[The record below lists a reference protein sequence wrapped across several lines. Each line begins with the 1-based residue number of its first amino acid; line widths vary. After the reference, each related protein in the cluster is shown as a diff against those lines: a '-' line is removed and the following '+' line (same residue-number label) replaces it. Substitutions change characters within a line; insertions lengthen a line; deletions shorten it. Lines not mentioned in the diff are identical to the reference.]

1 MTRRFGWLGLVMLS
15 VSLGLLM
22 SAHRT
27 LKADPSAITADE
39 PVAGERETVRQ
50 LKEIHAQLQD
60 LQTLLCSG
68 KVRVV
73 VVINPDEP

>member
-1 MTRRFGWLGLVMLS
+1 MMRRYGWLMLIVLS
-15 VSLGLLM
+15 VALGMVM
-22 SAHRT
+22 SSRQV
-27 LKADPSAITADE
+27 LRADPSAVSADE
-39 PVAGERETVRQ
+39 PVAGQRETVRQ

>member
-1 MTRRFGWLGLVMLS
+1 MMRRFGWLVLVVLS
-15 VSLGLLM
+15 VALGLLM
-22 SAHRT
+22 NPHQALR
-27 LKADPSAITADE
+27 ADPSAVPADE
-39 PVAGERETVRQ
+39 PVAGQRETVRQ
-50 LKEIHAQLQD
+50 LKAIHAQLQD